1 MTEYNGLQSY
11 VACLTAENG
20 FSIAL
25 RMESD
30 KTYLRSEAVAATYI
44 FKRHRGIQLR
54 KEGNRSQG
62 KKGRSSVL
70 LMTAIR

>member
-11 VACLTAENG
+11 AACLAAENG

-30 KTYLRSEAVAATYI
+30 KTYLRSEAVAAPYI
-44 FKRHRGIQLR
+44 FKHHRGIQLR
-54 KEGNRSQG
+54 KEGNRSQR
-62 KKGRSSVL
+62 KKEKSLAL